1 MLPDSEWPVGVIT
14 EIRARSEF
22 GSRSYPRSH
31 PQVFLIFWPFS
42 FCVWSFIVT
51 HLIIHRNIFIGH
63 CDFGTIFDLIQI
75 HLYEIRNGVY
85 DGKSDG
91 NEVELGDQG
100 VGGRSRKRGEL
111 WHKLS
116 LRVKRIFHSTC
127 DLLPMFSLKMLICL
141 TSFRLFCQRH
151 YSLGLALVIPSSD
164 PSVRVTLLEQFS
176 LFSPLSFILT
186 ENYHFW
192 SPFSAVTERVATG

>member
-1 MLPDSEWPVGVIT
+1 MGVIT

-31 PQVFLIFWPFS
+31 PQVFLIFWPFL
-42 FCVWSFIVT
+42 CIWSFIVT

-127 DLLPMFSLKMLICL
+127 DLLPMFFFKNAYLLRS
-141 TSFRLFCQRH
+141 SFRPIYTKVIKFGVNLVLCIYQAKLQPVQMLT
-151 YSLGLALVIPSSD
+151 YLQDWTGL
-164 PSVRVTLLEQFS
+164 
-176 LFSPLSFILT
+176 
-186 ENYHFW
+186 
-192 SPFSAVTERVATG
+192 

>member
-1 MLPDSEWPVGVIT
+1 MKYGMVCTMAKVMAMKSSWATKELEGEAGREGSCDTSCHSESNLFFT
-14 EIRARSEF
+14 QRATYS
-22 GSRSYPRSH
+22 
-31 PQVFLIFWPFS
+31 Q
-42 FCVWSFIVT
+42 C
-51 HLIIHRNIFIGH
+51 
-63 CDFGTIFDLIQI
+63 
-75 HLYEIRNGVY
+75 
-85 DGKSDG
+85 
-91 NEVELGDQG
+91 
-100 VGGRSRKRGEL
+100 
-111 WHKLS
+111 
-116 LRVKRIFHSTC
+116 
-127 DLLPMFSLKMLICL
+127 FSLKMLICL